1 MNIRIH
7 QIVFAVF
14 LLTAQYIICNPVS
27 VGKMQPNSSGVNPK
41 IQRNFEV
48 FSPCELTF
56 VLLTPAYSC
65 RLSPFGRLI
74 ARVTQH
80 IPDKSFQIQTPGQR
94 PGGPKA
100 ISYQALSDG
109 AGLAKEAE

>member
-1 MNIRIH
+1 MNIRPH
-7 QIVFAVF
+7 QIIFAV
-14 LLTAQYIICNPVS
+14 LLFTAQYIIRNPFS
-27 VGKMQPNSSGVNPK
+27 VGKMQPNSSGK

-56 VLLTPAYSC
+56 ALLTPAYSC
-65 RLSPFGRLI
+65 RLSPFGQLI
-74 ARVTQH
+74 ARITHH
-80 IPDKSFQIQTPGQR
+80 IPDKSFQLQTPGQR

-109 AGLAKEAE
+109 ARLAKEAE